1 MTSILSR
8 RAVAVALTAAGAATV
23 LAGCG
28 GVGARLTFN
37 DTEKVKVT
45 EIVMTG
51 RSGDVAVRTAA
62 IAETRI
68 TRVIHRNS
76 DPGQTYRLEG
86 TVLHIDT
93 DCGRNCSVSYDIEA
107 PAGVAV
113 RGEVTSGD
121 IALDGVGATD
131 VKLTSGD
138 VMVRNATAAVRIK
151 GTSGDINVLDG
162 KAGVTIE
169 TTSGDVRA
177 MNVAGPVTAAVTSG
191 DVEVKTVAPGSVTAH
206 TTSGDVNVI
215 VPSGSYQVATE
226 TSSGDD
232 RIIGIVN
239 DPQSKYV
246 IDVRTRSGDATVSG
260 APTA

>member
-8 RAVAVALTAAGAATV
+8 RAAAVVLTAAATAGV

-37 DTEKVKVT
+37 DTEKVKVS

-51 RSGDVAVRTAA
+51 QSGDVAVRTAP

-76 DPGQTYRLEG
+76 DPGPSYRMEG
-86 TVLHIDT
+86 SVLHIDT

-107 PAGVAV
+107 PTGVTV
-113 RGEVTSGD
+113 RGEITSGD
-121 IALDGVGATD
+121 LALDGVGATD
-131 VKLTSGD
+131 LKLTSGD
-138 VMVRNATAAVRIK
+138 VMVRNSTGDIRIR
-151 GTSGDINVLDG
+151 GTSGDINVMDG
-162 KAGVTIE
+162 KGATTIE

-177 MNVAGPVTAAVTSG
+177 MNVAGPVTAKVSSG
-191 DVEVKTVAPGSVTAH
+191 DVNVRLTTAASVAAE

-215 VPSGSYQVATE
+215 VPTGSYRIASGVG
-226 TSSGDD
+226 SGDE
-232 RIIGIVN
+232 RIIGVVN
-239 DPQSKYV
+239 DPESKNI

-260 APTA
+260 APAA

>member
-37 DTEKVKVT
+37 DTEKKVT

-138 VMVRNATAAVRIK
+138 VMVRNATGAVRIK

-177 MNVAGPVTAAVTSG
+177 LNVAGPVTAAVTSG

-215 VPSGSYQVATE
+215 VPSGSYQVATD